1 MKTVLIISGLA
12 LAVGA
17 GELHAQAIGVAILI
31 AGVVMH
37 DLNNLNLE
45 VRNEK
50 NS

>member
-17 GELHAQAIGVAILI
+17 VEIHAQAIGAAILI

-37 DLNNLNLE
+37 DFNDLNE
-45 VRNEK
+45 VIK
-50 NS
+50 